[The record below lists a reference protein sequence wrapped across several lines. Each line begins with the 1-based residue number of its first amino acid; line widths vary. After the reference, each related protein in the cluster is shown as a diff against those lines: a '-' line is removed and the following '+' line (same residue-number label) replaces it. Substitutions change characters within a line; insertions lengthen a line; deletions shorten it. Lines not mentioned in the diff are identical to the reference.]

1 MKNVIIAIAVFA
13 SVIFAEKATINLEV
27 YKNNKNFTVA
37 QVPIKAGSHTF
48 TLMNIKPMIKSDTT
62 CICAIIIDKR
72 KYVLYDIGAE
82 GSPCG
87 LFTLKQQPL
96 REGTIVLKASPS
108 DGKTFIFLSNG
119 KLVSLPGAD
128 AFVDTTGKNIY
139 CVWDNEKHFRLTVFD
154 YKNMRVTV
162 PTTDIAQP
170 SAWYSSGM
178 SYYFSVNG
186 EKGYYSVDMITKS
199 VTKSDEAEGAL
210 TPVSYLMDFSKVSAT
225 ACCGMQALKH

>member
-1 MKNVIIAIAVFA
+1 VKYALLVIAALSSA
-13 SVIFAEKATINLEV
+13 IFAQKTSINLDG
-27 YKNNKNFTVA
+27 YKNNKNFAVA
-37 QVPIKAGSHTF
+37 QVPVKAGAHTF
-48 TLMNIKPMIKSDTT
+48 TLMNIKPLVKNDTT
-62 CICAIIIDKR
+62 CISAIIIDKR

-87 LFTLKQQPL
+87 LFTLKKQPL

-139 CVWDNEKHFRLTVFD
+139 CVWDNDKHFRLTVFD
-154 YKNMRVTV
+154 YKNMRITV
-162 PTTDIAQP
+162 PTTDIEQP
-170 SAWYSSGM
+170 AAWYSSGV
-178 SYYFSVNG
+178 SYYFSVGG

-199 VTKSDEAEGAL
+199 VTKSDEADGAL

-225 ACCGMQALKH
+225 ACCGMQALKN